1 MTEKRY
7 TITLGKNDE
16 FKEIIDH
23 CRHDKNISVIQFLKQ
38 VGEQDK
44 AFKKLKQEN
53 ERLNKRI
60 SIYKEDY
67 SETLNDLQRAEKNI
81 EYGIHRVEVLK
92 KENKKLKKEN
102 EQLKQ
107 QIEELEFKLR
117 TIEAYDRTVKE
128 EHSDTVYDFKKKL
141 EKW

>member
-1 MTEKRY
+1 MSERFMVDDAG
-7 TITLGKNDE
+7 TLIDVQTRDMFDIVEEVCPLLNILAEENEQLKTKNNAYIQDIE
-16 FKEIIDH
+16 VFKEE
-23 CRHDKNISVIQFLKQ
+23 NQSLKFQ
-38 VGEQDK
+38 LDECQNH
-44 AFKKLKQEN
+44 KLFSRREL
-53 ERLNKRI
+53 E
-60 SIYKEDY
+60 
-67 SETLNDLQRAEKNI
+67 
-81 EYGIHRVEVLK
+81 
-92 KENKKLKKEN
+92 KEN

>member
-1 MTEKRY
+1 MKKRFVE
-7 TITLGKNDE
+7 IDE
-16 FKEIIDH
+16 GLDFSIKHIESGEIFYD
-23 CRHDKNISVIQFLKQ
+23 CESVVDILNELSEENQSLKFQ
-38 VGEQDK
+38 LNECQNH
-44 AFKKLKQEN
+44 KLFSRREL
-53 ERLNKRI
+53 E
-60 SIYKEDY
+60 
-67 SETLNDLQRAEKNI
+67 
-81 EYGIHRVEVLK
+81 
-92 KENKKLKKEN
+92 KEN

>member
-1 MTEKRY
+1 MWIAE
-7 TITLGKNDE
+7 TIDLDNHDSVVKFMKNQS
-16 FKEIIDH
+16 
-23 CRHDKNISVIQFLKQ
+23 DKI
-38 VGEQDK
+38 
-44 AFKKLKQEN
+44 KKLQ
-53 ERLNKRI
+53 
-60 SIYKEDY
+60 
-67 SETLNDLQRAEKNI
+67 
-81 EYGIHRVEVLK
+81 
-92 KENKKLKKEN
+92 KEN